1 MVDNFAS
8 GLGISN
14 VINDTKKYGEASIVS
29 QKDAAKILSK

>member
-14 VINDTKKYGEASIVS
+14 AINDTKKFGESSVVDVN
-29 QKDAAKILSK
+29 QAAKILSK